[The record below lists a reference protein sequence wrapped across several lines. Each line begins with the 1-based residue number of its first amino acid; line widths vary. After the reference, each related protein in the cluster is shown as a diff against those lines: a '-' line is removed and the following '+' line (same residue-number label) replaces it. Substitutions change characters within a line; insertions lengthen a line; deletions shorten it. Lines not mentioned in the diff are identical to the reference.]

1 MNSSRAKKFFLP
13 VGILLAGL
21 IIFAILIKTRPA
33 APRRPASLSRPLVQ
47 VYEITADTVSVTV
60 RGFGTVRAKRK
71 ISLVPQ
77 VSGVVVHK
85 ATNFEA
91 GGFFNAGELLL
102 RIDETD
108 YRLAVERA
116 AADVARAEYNLAL
129 AEEEAFVARREWE
142 QIQSDNPTGID
153 TSSDEPH
160 PLVFREPQL
169 NLARAELEAARAA
182 LTRAKVDL
190 ERCVLKPSFTGRVLA
205 ADVDQGQYVRAG
217 NTVGTIYATD
227 IAQVTVPIPDSDLAW
242 IDIPMTN
249 SENASAVTNKTGSEA
264 AIFAEFAGGLHQYSG
279 RAVRLAGAVDDQS
292 RMVPIVVEIQDPY
305 RVQDGRP
312 PLIEG
317 MFVEVLIRGRDL
329 ASAVSIPRSALRTGD
344 RVWVVDADEQ
354 LQIRDV
360 TVARAG
366 VEDAIIAAGLVPGEK
381 VCVSS
386 LQYVSNGMM
395 VRVAAKPEAE
405 TANAETDLT
414 ASRGGDTP

>member
-1 MNSSRAKKFFLP
+1 MSTSRAKKIFLP

-21 IIFAILIKTRPA
+21 IVFVVLVKTRPA
-33 APRRPASLSRPLVQ
+33 APRRPAQLSRPLVQ
-47 VYEITADTVSVTV
+47 VYEISDDPVSVTV

-71 ISLVPQ
+71 ITLVPQ

-85 ATNFEA
+85 AANFEA
-91 GGFFNAGELLL
+91 GGFFSAGDLLL

-108 YRLAVERA
+108 YHLAAERA

-129 AEEEAFVARREWE
+129 AEEEAIVARREWE
-142 QIQSDNPTGID
+142 QIQNDNATGINA
-153 TSSDEPH
+153 SSDQPH

-182 LTRAKVDL
+182 LTRAQVDL
-190 ERCVLKPSFTGRVLA
+190 ERCVLKPSFDGRVLA
-205 ADVDQGQYVRAG
+205 ADVDQGQYIRAG

-227 IAQVTVPIPDSDLAW
+227 IAEVTVPIPDSDLAW
-242 IDIPMTN
+242 IDIPLTS
-249 SENASAVTNKTGSEA
+249 SEKVSDIAGETGSEV
-264 AIFAEFAGGLHQYSG
+264 AILAEFAGGLHQYSG

-292 RMVPIVVEIQDPY
+292 RMVPILVEIKDPY

-317 MFVEVLIRGRDL
+317 MFVEVLIKGFSL
-329 ASAVSIPRSALRTGD
+329 ANAVSIPRSALRTGD
-344 RVWVVDADEQ
+344 RVWVVDEQEQ
-354 LQIRDV
+354 LEIRDV

-366 VEDAIIAAGLVPGEK
+366 VGEAIITAGLVPGERI
-381 VCVSS
+381 CVSS
-386 LQYVSNGMM
+386 LQYFSNGMM
-395 VRVAAKPEAE
+395 VRVAAKPDPEA
-405 TANAETDLT
+405 ANTETDLT